1 MAKTVIDK
9 CNIFKQRCQLVLHDG
24 EHECEYCHGH
34 GGSFSASHAKER
46 CWSIRECVMCL
57 GEGKVDWIS
66 SINKIPKSIH
76 SKIIQVGMKCPSSR
90 GHKCKVMKRL
100 WKQRIMKEDIRLWQD
115 Y

>member
-1 MAKTVIDK
+1 MAKIVIDK

-24 EHECEYCHGH
+24 EHECEYCQGH
-34 GGSFSASHAKER
+34 GGFFISSHAKDR
-46 CWSIRECVMCL
+46 HWSVRECIMCL

-66 SINKIPKSIH
+66 ATNKVAKAIH
-76 SKIIQVGMKCPSSR
+76 AKVIQVGMKCPSSR

-100 WKQRIMKEDIRLWQD
+100 WKQKKMKYEISMWQE